1 MSVEMH
7 LQECIFHVTK
17 APPELNKTKQNNKK
31 TKAAN
36 CEREIM
42 SPTRKEGL
50 EEVVR

>member
-7 LQECIFHVTK
+7 PQECIFHVT
-17 APPELNKTKQNNKK
+17 TKQNKKK
-31 TKAAN
+31 TKAGKG
-36 CEREIM
+36 EREIL